1 MRDFFVNLFQT
12 PAEAKPEITLF
23 SIWHILYVVIILGAI
38 LFLALLF
45 RKLSQ
50 KAQNRLILALT
61 MLPIG
66 LYAADFFIMPLAYGN
81 IDVDKLPFHFCT
93 MLSILI
99 LFVQFGKPFGFMR
112 EAVTALAIVTPMMY
126 LCYPGS
132 ALGGITPFC
141 YQVIQ
146 TFLYHGAVM
155 AWGVCSVVLGKST
168 LRFKNIWK
176 PLLLICAFLAW
187 GSFGNAVYSTTEHHY
202 DWCFVTGS
210 TFPFIPKLLMPL
222 AVLGAVGGL
231 VAAIYGISYAIRA
244 IYRKCKG

>member
-1 MRDFFVNLFQT
+1 MRDFFIRLFQT
-12 PAEAKPEITLF
+12 PAEAKLDITLF
-23 SIWHILYVVIILGAI
+23 SVWHFLYAGILLGTIL
-38 LFLALLF
+38 LLSLVF
-45 RKLSQ
+45 RKRAQ
-50 KAQNRLILALT
+50 KTQDRFITVLT
-61 MLPIG
+61 MLPIA

-93 MLSILI
+93 MLSILM

-132 ALGGITPFC
+132 AIGDITPFC
-141 YQVIQ
+141 YRVIQ

-155 AWGVCSVVLGKST
+155 AWGVCSVVLGRST
-168 LRFKNIWK
+168 LRIKNIWK

-187 GSFGNAVYSTTEHHY
+187 GSFGNAVYSTADHTY
-202 DWCFVTGS
+202 DWCFVAGG
-210 TFPFIPKLLMPL
+210 TFPFIPKPLMPVV
-222 AVLGAVGGL
+222 VLCAVGSL